1 MKPPLLY
8 LCHRIPYPPNKGD
21 KIRSFHLLKD
31 LNEHYE
37 VYLGAFIDD
46 PKDWEYVPKVDDL
59 CTASCFLPLDA
70 TRSKLKSLI
79 ALPMGDPLTLPYY
92 QNRKM
97 SQWVDQVVTQH
108 KIERAIVY
116 SSAMAQYITDKHP
129 ALNRKVIDFVDI
141 DSDKWRQYSQKKS
154 WPLSWV
160 YQREADK
167 LFAYEKK
174 VVSEFDASLFVSSAE
189 AALFCTMTSS
199 HHERIAY
206 YNNGVDTEYFLPS
219 AEFTNPYPDDR
230 DVLVFTGAMDY
241 WPNIDAVNW
250 FVDDVLPSLLRRSPN
265 IYLYI
270 VGSNP
275 SDRVRRLGNQ
285 PHVEVTGRVED
296 IRPYIQYAR
305 MSVAPMRVA
314 RGIQNKVL
322 EAMAMEK
329 VVIVTPQGFEG
340 IHAIPGTEMLLVESA
355 QEMINTIPE
364 VLEGDYKEM
373 GKAARSRVQ
382 SDFSW
387 EENLPIVRECL
398 ETGKGNYDR

>member
-46 PKDWEYVPKVDDL
+46 PKDWEYVPKVNDL
-59 CTASCFLPLDA
+59 CRASCFLPLDA
-70 TRSKLKSLI
+70 SRAKLKSLI

-92 QNRKM
+92 YNRKM
-97 SQWVDQVVTQH
+97 MQWVDQVVTQH

-174 VVSEFDASLFVSSAE
+174 VVSEFDA
-189 AALFCTMTSS
+189 
-199 HHERIAY
+199 
-206 YNNGVDTEYFLPS
+206 
-219 AEFTNPYPDDR
+219 
-230 DVLVFTGAMDY
+230 
-241 WPNIDAVNW
+241 
-250 FVDDVLPSLLRRSPN
+250 
-265 IYLYI
+265 
-270 VGSNP
+270 
-275 SDRVRRLGNQ
+275 
-285 PHVEVTGRVED
+285 
-296 IRPYIQYAR
+296 
-305 MSVAPMRVA
+305 
-314 RGIQNKVL
+314 
-322 EAMAMEK
+322 
-329 VVIVTPQGFEG
+329 
-340 IHAIPGTEMLLVESA
+340 
-355 QEMINTIPE
+355 
-364 VLEGDYKEM
+364 
-373 GKAARSRVQ
+373 
-382 SDFSW
+382 
-387 EENLPIVRECL
+387 
-398 ETGKGNYDR
+398 